1 MRLTATDHREQK
13 KKTFRKL
20 MDEWYKKS
28 VSQIWGGMW
37 IAVVGVLWF
46 HRNKRTFRGGMI
58 DHIEIFNIA

>member
-1 MRLTATDHREQK
+1 
-13 KKTFRKL
+13 